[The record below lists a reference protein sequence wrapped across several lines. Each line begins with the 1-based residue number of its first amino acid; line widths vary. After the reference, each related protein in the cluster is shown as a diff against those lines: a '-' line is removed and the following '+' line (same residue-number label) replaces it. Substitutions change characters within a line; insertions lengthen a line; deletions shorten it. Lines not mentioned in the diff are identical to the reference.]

1 LAKLYDRTVA
11 DILTFIR
18 TSWGNKASPVSAN
31 DVAAMR
37 GVIAR
42 KPFDHI
48 PEDAKPPSARADDI
62 KAGQQLALDRAK
74 GNCLACHTLKGGDA
88 PSNVGRELVDMKR
101 RFPNRAD
108 LVEILTD
115 ESLRNPIA
123 PMPSL
128 GRNRVL
134 SPAEIEQIIDFLYTL

>member
-1 LAKLYDRTVA
+1 MTKSLFALFVLAV
-11 DILTFIR
+11 IL
-18 TSWGNKASPVSAN
+18 A
-31 DVAAMR
+31 VAAT
-37 GVIAR
+37 
-42 KPFDHI
+42 PL
-48 PEDAKPPSARADDI
+48 SARAADV
-62 KAGQQLALDRAK
+62 KAGQELALDRGK

-128 GRNRVL
+128 GRNHVL
-134 SPAEIEQIIDFLYTL
+134 TPAEIEKIIDFLYTL

>member
-1 LAKLYDRTVA
+1 MIVA
-11 DILTFIR
+11 
-18 TSWGNKASPVSAN
+18 G
-31 DVAAMR
+31 AAL
-37 GVIAR
+37 
-42 KPFDHI
+42 PF
-48 PEDAKPPSARADDI
+48 AARADNIADGR
-62 KAGQQLALDRAK
+62 ALALDRGK

-88 PSNVGRELVDMKR
+88 PSNVGRELVDMRR

-108 LVEILTD
+108 LEEILTD

-134 SPAEIEQIIDFLYTL
+134 TPVEIQKIIDFLYTL